1 MFGFSSFAETPFA
14 SLATT
19 IATEIISR
27 KDFYVEGVKVKKK
40 VKEIS
45 EENAIEYNEEL
56 AILMLM
62 AA

>member
-1 MFGFSSFAETPFA
+1 MFGFSSFSEAPFSA
-14 SLATT
+14 LANALEVVT
-19 IATEIISR
+19 R
-27 KDFYVEGVKVKKK
+27 KGFYVEGVKVKKR

-45 EENAIEYNEEL
+45 EEYVELYDEEL